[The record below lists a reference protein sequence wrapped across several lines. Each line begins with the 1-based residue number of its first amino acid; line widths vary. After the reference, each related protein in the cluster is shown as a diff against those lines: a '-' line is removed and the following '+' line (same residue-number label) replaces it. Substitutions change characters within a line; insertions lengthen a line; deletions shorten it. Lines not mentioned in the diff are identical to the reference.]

1 MRFTTLFHVLAA
13 LALTAPAGAQAP
25 TLVRDFFPGS
35 SGAFVNHG
43 RPYGF
48 RVHDGKLLLFA
59 NDGLSLG
66 KLFQLD
72 DLSGNVQELAHVG
85 GALGYTTT
93 NGGLITSGDNIYF
106 FAQQE
111 GSVNDILWRVSNGSV
126 QALDTIPYQVLFYFT
141 GIPLPGGRLIYPGSD
156 PDHGYEPWITD
167 GTPGG
172 THRLKDITP
181 GTATSLGTPFPLFQ
195 GFDFGGKAYFLAS
208 DGTNGPQLWCSDGTE
223 AGTSQFAVI
232 NEAGAAGAVALR
244 YSKNDERFIVGG
256 LAGVIGSDGTPAN
269 TGVIHAAQYGFPH
282 MAGLTYPEADG
293 DDWMYFSAL
302 EDQWKLYRTRGTEAT
317 TELVVAG
324 IPNLGYTNLTA
335 LNGKLYTLTADNEH
349 VFLVGIDPA
358 AQASAIVKTFDPDPL
373 SGPNAG
379 AFYGFRNDGQRF
391 YFMGKEGS
399 HARQYWQSDGTL
411 DGTRMVHEFMPSVLN
426 GGPDAADGNMI
437 IFQGAFVFAANDADV
452 GLELWA
458 GSGVAGIA
466 AVGSTDA
473 RVDVRCSGDGYLQV
487 QSLEGAI
494 RSVRVMDATGRT
506 VLQQGGTDNDRMRI
520 AAQQPTGIYL
530 VQVTTTT
537 GTATVR
543 VFIP

>member
-1 MRFTTLFHVLAA
+1 MRFATLSHLLAA
-13 LALTAPAGAQAP
+13 LALTTTASAQEP

-48 RVHDGKLLLFA
+48 RIHDGKLLLFA
-59 NDGLSLG
+59 NDGPSLG

-93 NGGLITSGDNIYF
+93 NGGIIASDDNIYF

-111 GSVNDILWRVSNGSV
+111 GSVNDILWRVDNGSV

-172 THRLKDITP
+172 THRLKDINA

-195 GFDFGGKAYFLAS
+195 GFDFGGKAYFLAN

-223 AGTSQFAVI
+223 AGTAQFAVI
-232 NEAGAAGAVALR
+232 NEPSAAGAVLMP
-244 YSKNDERFIVGG
+244 YSRNEERFIVTGVE
-256 LAGVIGSDGTPAN
+256 GVIGSDGTLAN
-269 TGVIHAAQYGFPH
+269 TGVIHAAEFNIAH
-282 MAGLTYPEADG
+282 TAGLNYPAASDDG
-293 DDWMYFSAL
+293 WMYFSAV
-302 EDQWKLYRTRGTEAT
+302 DGSWKLYRTRGTEAT
-317 TELVVAG
+317 TEFVADG
-324 IPNLGYTNLTA
+324 LPNLGYTYLTA
-335 LNGKLYTLTADNEH
+335 LNDKLYTFTADNDN
-349 VFLVGIDPA
+349 VRLIGIDPA
-358 AQASAIVKTFDPDPL
+358 THASSIVKTFEPDPM

-391 YFMGKEGS
+391 YFMGREGS

-411 DGTRMVHEFMPSVLN
+411 DGTRMVHEFLPGILN
-426 GGPDAADGNMI
+426 GGPDAATGDMI

-452 GLELWA
+452 GIELWT

-466 AVGSTDA
+466 GSGSVDA
-473 RVDVRCSGDGYLQV
+473 RVDVRYDGSGRLQV

-506 VLQQGGTDNDRMRI
+506 VLQQGGTGNDRLWI
-520 AAQQPTGIYL
+520 AAQQPAGVYL
-530 VQVTTTT
+530 VQVTTTQ